1 MAPSR
6 NGLTPAARR
15 RSMPPAVP
23 PALKLAAG
31 LLISALLALL
41 VAASPPL
48 RAALVGLEPALAPLL
63 VAAGL
68 LAGVAGW
75 WLRLRRGRRG
85 WSAWRRRERGLL
97 GPAVAWQ
104 ALAALVFTAPLLAH
118 MDGHPTG
125 RIAAFA
131 QQLGHLPWGDCNGH
145 FAGANRLLAEGAF
158 GGYSERR
165 PMGAAWLSVT
175 LAVTDERL
183 PAALLLQCLLLG
195 AAASLA
201 ARAAAARFGLGAPLI
216 LLGLV
221 QGLSR
226 DYLPTASTEPLGL
239 MVACL
244 AVTLLASRLARHSL
258 AVTTAGVLALA
269 VALNARPGAQ
279 LLLPALFLWGLA
291 VAPRAARWRAAAVL
305 GLAIAAASGLTGA
318 LNALHG
324 AGEASFTTYP
334 AYTFYGLTR
343 DANYRQVAK
352 DFPRE
357 LETLPEKELARFL
370 YARGFENLKAD
381 PRPFLAALLGN
392 TGKFLSKAPESVARA
407 ISPRWLLT
415 PALARANPSLEE
427 TTGDSWAGGALLLL
441 ALAGFLV
448 HLRQAASRAEA
459 GFWLLFGAG
468 LLLSATVVYGEAG
481 FRSLTPAAPFL
492 ALAAAMAASAGR
504 ERRAGC
510 DRRGDELLRLR
521 VAGAATLALALLCL
535 LGPYAA
541 RALHRG
547 PTPQQAAAALAGAPE
562 GAVATD
568 LRRAPALIVVPFADG
583 GERWP
588 EVDYDLMRFLLDVG
602 DFADERVLAR
612 QRAPFAVLS
621 VYDIARQQQRLLVAP
636 RALLREVSG
645 PVTLQVEPLEGA
657 SDLAIVTGWTAW

>member
-63 VAAGL
+63 VTAGL

-216 LLGLV
+216 FLGLA

-239 MVACL
+239 IVACL